1 MVKYYGLRFR
11 ETTPGYAESYWK
23 KEAERIAA
31 EQRGEPWKVGNEFT
45 YLGFDTYEYTYADGD
60 FEERAIMWFR
70 KNEGGPNGYLETYF
84 DKDDNEVQ
92 KPIKEEKDEDL
103 YYKYDMFLYG
113 LRGLRRAIDMKR
125 LDILEIEKNYD
136 LEIHIKPDVVKEEI
150 LIEPHY
156 QNKNSSFFIAN
167 SDYSYKKNLKKD
179 ILSCVDSNLSTKEQL
194 LLRGCRAKTA
204 LKDLY
209 STLKNELTEQKQK
222 ILANYMKNKN
232 NNNEIPSVIIPQV
245 LFYNKVKESLSEIFS
260 YERNLVYTGKSDI
273 QKFDRTINSL
283 LECAKNKEKRN
294 VYSER
299 LTKVMGENYK
309 VKPKKTK
316 RPTDEEVNIR

>member
-1 MVKYYGLRFR
+1 MVKYYGLTFS
-11 ETTPGYAESYWK
+11 ESTTGFAEGYWK
-23 KEAERIAA
+23 KEAEIRAA
-31 EQRGEPWKVGNEFT
+31 EQKGERWLNNLT

-70 KNEGGPNGYLETYF
+70 FNKGGPNGYLEDYF
-84 DKDDNEVQ
+84 DKDWKPTKE
-92 KPIKEEKDEDL
+92 PIKEEKDEDL
-103 YYKYDMFLYG
+103 YYKYFEFLQR

-150 LIEPHY
+150 LIEPYY
-156 QNKNSSFFIAN
+156 QGRSCGFFKEACSKNVE
-167 SDYSYKKNLKKD
+167 KD
-179 ILSCVDSNLSTKEQL
+179 ILSCVDSNLSTTEQL
-194 LLRGCRAKTA
+194 SLRGTRAKTA

-209 STLKNELTEQKQK
+209 STLKNELTQQKQK

-260 YERNLVYTGKSDI
+260 YERDLVYTGKSDI
-273 QKFDRTINSL
+273 QKFDRTISSL
-283 LECAKNKEKRN
+283 LECAKDKEKRN
-294 VYSER
+294 IYSEK
-299 LTKVMGENYK
+299 LKEIMDENYQA
-309 VKPKKTK
+309 KPKKTK